1 MLLSTSCIAAQ
12 VDRSSGSG
20 RVNMLPD
27 IMQYRQMKVRCRTD
41 TYVRNSQIHS
51 LGLFATNAYDAQQMV
66 IEYTGQCL
74 PCTLLFSF
82 VMCCLWL
89 TLCVRVAD
97 LQAM

>member
-1 MLLSTSCIAAQ
+1 LPAIMLLSTSCIAAQ

-74 PCTLLFSF
+74 P
-82 VMCCLWL
+82 V
-89 TLCVRVAD
+89 LCYSVLSCA
-97 LQAM
+97 ACG